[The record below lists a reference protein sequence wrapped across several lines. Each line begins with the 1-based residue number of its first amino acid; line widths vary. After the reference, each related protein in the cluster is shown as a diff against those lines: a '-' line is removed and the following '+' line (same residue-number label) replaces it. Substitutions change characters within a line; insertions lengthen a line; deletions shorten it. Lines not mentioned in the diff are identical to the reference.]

1 MGNTLLGT
9 ALVFAHACR
18 LGAQGIVS
26 KKVALSI
33 RPPPR
38 LDQGSESSSIVLQR
52 ERSEIGNRR
61 TLRQCAAMTR
71 RKGEITRDDLKRK
84 YFGRK
89 RRRPILGGVFG
100 AGDAKPPGRH
110 SHGMSIMWNM
120 RSVVG
125 TLCY

>member
-61 TLRQCAAMTR
+61 TLRRCAAMTR

-84 YFGRK
+84 YFGRN
-89 RRRPILGGVFG
+89 GGARFL
-100 AGDAKPPGRH
+100 AGCSGQEMP
-110 SHGMSIMWNM
+110 SHRVATVME
-120 RSVVG
+120 
-125 TLCY
+125 